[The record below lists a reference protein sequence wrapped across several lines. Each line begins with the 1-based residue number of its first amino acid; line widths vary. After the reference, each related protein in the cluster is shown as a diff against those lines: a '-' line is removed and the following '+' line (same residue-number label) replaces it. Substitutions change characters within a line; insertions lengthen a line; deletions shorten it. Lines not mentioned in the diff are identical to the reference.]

1 MRRIHID
8 IESFS
13 SVDLTRGGVY
23 KYAEAEDFEVLLFG
37 VSVDGGE
44 VRVYDLASG
53 DKLPASIK
61 EALTDPKVI
70 KVAHN
75 ANFERVCL
83 SRYLGMPT
91 GRYLSPAS
99 WRCTM
104 TWAAYM
110 GLPLSLAGVGAV
122 LGLDKQKMS
131 EGKDLMD
138 QSAKG
143 APYGELRPSLESKSH
158 RTAVWPNSSYRSD
171 RGLPPLE
178 PGFQRDPRGRGISA
192 SL

>member
-53 DKLPASIK
+53 DKLPADIK
-61 EALTDPKVI
+61 EALTDPEVI

-99 WRCTM
+99 WRWGWT
-104 TWAAYM
+104 
-110 GLPLSLAGVGAV
+110 SR
-122 LGLDKQKMS
+122 K
-131 EGKDLMD
+131 
-138 QSAKG
+138 
-143 APYGELRPSLESKSH
+143 
-158 RTAVWPNSSYRSD
+158 
-171 RGLPPLE
+171 
-178 PGFQRDPRGRGISA
+178 
-192 SL
+192 